1 MKTSRSKRASQT
13 AVMKK
18 EAEEKLQ
25 TPLSSELST
34 PDGEGEQVWATHAQ
48 SRTGKMKTSRSKR
61 TSQTAVVK
69 KEAEE
74 RPYSSE
80 ILTLLE
86 EQELEMHTQSGKS
99 RIKISRHRRTS
110 QIAVLKEAEEITQTT
125 FSSDLLTPEEE
136 RDLLTNFWEC
146 KSDLV
151 RVLKRY
157 VDKASWPAMEP
168 WPMAQFIR
176 EHCTPELRQ
185 EVAIRRLYERYVHYK
200 HRLASANIRLAAHV
214 AKRFRHHSL
223 AYSDLLQEA
232 VCGLMQAIDRFDVS
246 HGTRLATYATWWI
259 RQTLQIAV
267 ARQSHLV
274 SLSPHHLQ
282 ELGQLQQESEALAHG
297 GKHLPSPQ
305 ELASR
310 TGSSLEH
317 LTHLQT
323 ATRTPVSLNAVL
335 DDDSDFK
342 LTEAMPDTS
351 AQTAQENN
359 ERQEAL
365 NYLMESL
372 RPRERKVL
380 DLRFGLTGN
389 GTHSLRQIGHM
400 LRISKERVRQIQ
412 NRALEKLRANA
423 ERVGWEP
430 NLLLE

>member
-1 MKTSRSKRASQT
+1 MKPRHHKRQPAQG
-13 AVMKK
+13 
-18 EAEEKLQ
+18 
-25 TPLSSELST
+25 ST
-34 PDGEGEQVWATHAQ
+34 IV
-48 SRTGKMKTSRSKR
+48 
-61 TSQTAVVK
+61 
-69 KEAEE
+69 
-74 RPYSSE
+74 
-80 ILTLLE
+80 LE
-86 EQELEMHTQSGKS
+86 E
-99 RIKISRHRRTS
+99 TS
-110 QIAVLKEAEEITQTT
+110 LPTI

-136 RDLLTNFWEC
+136 RELLATFWDC
-146 KSDLV
+146 KTDLV
-151 RVLKRY
+151 KHLIRHFPRLRQHK
-157 VDKASWPAMEP
+157 PPPEP

-176 EHCTPELRQ
+176 DYCHDEARE
-185 EVAIRRLYERYVHYK
+185 AIAVRRLHDRYVHYK

-214 AKRFRHHSL
+214 AKRFRHHALS
-223 AYSDLLQEA
+223 YQDLLQEA

-342 LTEAMPDTS
+342 LTEAMPDNESQSQRTI
-351 AQTAQENN
+351 A

-365 NYLMESL
+365 SFLMENL

-389 GTHSLRQIGHM
+389 GTHSLRQIGHL

-412 NRALEKLRANA
+412 NRALEKLRASA

-430 NLLLE
+430 SLLLG

>member
-1 MKTSRSKRASQT
+1 M
-13 AVMKK
+13 AVKARRRK
-18 EAEEKLQ
+18 EQ
-25 TPLSSELST
+25 HQP
-34 PDGEGEQVWATHAQ
+34 
-48 SRTGKMKTSRSKR
+48 
-61 TSQTAVVK
+61 
-69 KEAEE
+69 
-74 RPYSSE
+74 
-80 ILTLLE
+80 
-86 EQELEMHTQSGKS
+86 ELEDQLSVS
-99 RIKISRHRRTS
+99 P
-110 QIAVLKEAEEITQTT
+110 TT
-125 FSSDLLTPEEE
+125 IFSSDLLTPEEE
-136 RDLLTNFWEC
+136 KGLLADFWET
-146 KSDLV
+146 KSELV
-151 RVLKRY
+151 RVLLRHFARLRPSK
-157 VDKASWPAMEP
+157 PALEP

-176 EHCTPELRQ
+176 DHATDDTR
-185 EVAIRRLYERYVHYK
+185 VNANVRRLHDRYVHLK

-214 AKRFRHHSL
+214 AKRFRHHALSY
-223 AYSDLLQEA
+223 ADLLQEA

-282 ELGQLQQESEALAHG
+282 ELGLLQQESEALAHG

-342 LTEAMPDTS
+342 LTEAMPDNDSSIQRTNS
-351 AQTAQENN
+351 

-365 NYLMESL
+365 HFLMENL
-372 RPRERKVL
+372 RPRERRVL

-389 GTHSLRQIGHM
+389 GTHSLRQIGHL

-412 NRALEKLRANA
+412 NRALEKLKVSA

-430 NLLLE
+430 SLLLG

>member
-1 MKTSRSKRASQT
+1 MKTKRPKRRLPARQA
-13 AVMKK
+13 AV
-18 EAEEKLQ
+18 
-25 TPLSSELST
+25 S
-34 PDGEGEQVWATHAQ
+34 
-48 SRTGKMKTSRSKR
+48 
-61 TSQTAVVK
+61 
-69 KEAEE
+69 
-74 RPYSSE
+74 
-80 ILTLLE
+80 
-86 EQELEMHTQSGKS
+86 
-99 RIKISRHRRTS
+99 ISAPA
-110 QIAVLKEAEEITQTT
+110 I

-136 RDLLTNFWEC
+136 RELLTTFWEY
-146 KSDLV
+146 KTELA
-151 RVLKRY
+151 RVLIRHFPRLR
-157 VDKASWPAMEP
+157 AHRPPLEP

-176 EHCTPELRQ
+176 EYCDGNARR
-185 EVAIRRLYERYVHYK
+185 VAAVRRVHDRYVHCK

-214 AKRFRHHSL
+214 AKRFRHHAL
-223 AYSDLLQEA
+223 GYADLLQEA

-323 ATRTPVSLNAVL
+323 ATRAPVSLNAVL

-342 LTEAMPDTS
+342 LTEAMPDNDSSTLR
-351 AQTAQENN
+351 QNN

-365 NYLMESL
+365 SFLMENL
-372 RPRERKVL
+372 RPRERRVL

-389 GTHSLRQIGHM
+389 GTHSLRQIGHL

-412 NRALEKLRANA
+412 NRALEKLRSSA

-430 NLLLE
+430 SLLLG

>member
-1 MKTSRSKRASQT
+1 MKTARRKRQA
-13 AVMKK
+13 
-18 EAEEKLQ
+18 L
-25 TPLSSELST
+25 PSE
-34 PDGEGEQVWATHAQ
+34 PAGE
-48 SRTGKMKTSRSKR
+48 
-61 TSQTAVVK
+61 
-69 KEAEE
+69 
-74 RPYSSE
+74 P
-80 ILTLLE
+80 TL
-86 EQELEMHTQSGKS
+86 
-99 RIKISRHRRTS
+99 
-110 QIAVLKEAEEITQTT
+110 TT

-136 RDLLTNFWEC
+136 RELLTSFWDC
-146 KSDLV
+146 KTELV
-151 RVLKRY
+151 RVLIRHF
-157 VDKASWPAMEP
+157 PALRAHRPPLEP

-176 EHCTPELRQ
+176 EHCEDTTLT
-185 EVAIRRLYERYVHYK
+185 VNAIRRLHDRYVHYK

-223 AYSDLLQEA
+223 SYADLLQEA

-282 ELGQLQQESEALAHG
+282 ELGLLQQESEALAHG

-342 LTEAMPDTS
+342 LTEAMPDTGT
-351 AQTAQENN
+351 QTLQQNN

-365 NYLMESL
+365 GYLMENL
-372 RPRERKVL
+372 RPRERRVL

-389 GTHSLRQIGHM
+389 GTHSLRQIGHL

-412 NRALEKLRANA
+412 NRALEKLRASA

-430 NLLLE
+430 SLLLE

>member
-1 MKTSRSKRASQT
+1 MKPRRPKRQKAP
-13 AVMKK
+13 
-18 EAEEKLQ
+18 EE
-25 TPLSSELST
+25 
-34 PDGEGEQVWATHAQ
+34 
-48 SRTGKMKTSRSKR
+48 
-61 TSQTAVVK
+61 AVVSVV
-69 KEAEE
+69 
-74 RPYSSE
+74 PPT
-80 ILTLLE
+80 I
-86 EQELEMHTQSGKS
+86 
-99 RIKISRHRRTS
+99 
-110 QIAVLKEAEEITQTT
+110 

-136 RDLLTNFWEC
+136 RELLAAFWEV
-146 KSDLV
+146 KGDLV
-151 RVLKRY
+151 RAIIRHFPRLR
-157 VDKASWPAMEP
+157 AHRPPLEP

-176 EHCTPELRQ
+176 DHCDNDVRRILA
-185 EVAIRRLYERYVHYK
+185 VRRLHDRYVHLK

-214 AKRFRHHSL
+214 AKRFRHHALSY
-223 AYSDLLQEA
+223 ADLLQEA

-282 ELGQLQQESEALAHG
+282 ELGLLQQESEALAHG
-297 GKHLPSPQ
+297 GKHLPTPQ

-342 LTEAMPDTS
+342 LTEAMPDNES
-351 AQTAQENN
+351 QTVRQNS

-365 NYLMESL
+365 SFLMENL

-389 GTHSLRQIGHM
+389 GTHSLRQIGHL

-412 NRALEKLRANA
+412 NRALEKLRASA

-430 NLLLE
+430 SLLLG

>member
-1 MKTSRSKRASQT
+1 MAVTTTQRKKRHLVA
-13 AVMKK
+13 ARV
-18 EAEEKLQ
+18 AND
-25 TPLSSELST
+25 T
-34 PDGEGEQVWATHAQ
+34 PDTQV
-48 SRTGKMKTSRSKR
+48 
-61 TSQTAVVK
+61 
-69 KEAEE
+69 
-74 RPYSSE
+74 
-80 ILTLLE
+80 
-86 EQELEMHTQSGKS
+86 
-99 RIKISRHRRTS
+99 
-110 QIAVLKEAEEITQTT
+110 TT

-136 RDLLTNFWEC
+136 RELLTNFWDV
-146 KSDLV
+146 KSELV
-151 RVLKRY
+151 RVLIRHFPKLR
-157 VDKASWPAMEP
+157 AHRPPLEP

-176 EHCTPELRQ
+176 AQCEDSSQRLVPA
-185 EVAIRRLYERYVHYK
+185 VRRLHDRYIHYK

-223 AYSDLLQEA
+223 SYSDLLQEA

-282 ELGQLQQESEALAHG
+282 ELGLLQQESEALAHG

-342 LTEAMPDTS
+342 LTEAMPDNQS
-351 AQTAQENN
+351 NVLQQNN

-365 NYLMESL
+365 SFLMENL

-389 GTHSLRQIGHM
+389 GTHSLRQIGHL

-412 NRALEKLRANA
+412 NRALEKLRTSA

>member
-1 MKTSRSKRASQT
+1 MKSTTVRKKRDHASSAKPT
-13 AVMKK
+13 L
-18 EAEEKLQ
+18 E
-25 TPLSSELST
+25 TPL
-34 PDGEGEQVWATHAQ
+34 
-48 SRTGKMKTSRSKR
+48 
-61 TSQTAVVK
+61 
-69 KEAEE
+69 
-74 RPYSSE
+74 
-80 ILTLLE
+80 
-86 EQELEMHTQSGKS
+86 
-99 RIKISRHRRTS
+99 
-110 QIAVLKEAEEITQTT
+110 TT
-125 FSSDLLTPEEE
+125 FSSELLTPEEE
-136 RDLLTNFWEC
+136 RELLTSFWDC
-146 KSDLV
+146 KSELV
-151 RVLKRY
+151 RVLIRHY
-157 VDKASWPAMEP
+157 PHLRANRPPLEP

-176 EHCTPELRQ
+176 EFFEEHGVGDVPA
-185 EVAIRRLYERYVHYK
+185 VRRLHDRYVHFK

-223 AYSDLLQEA
+223 SYPDLLQEA

-282 ELGQLQQESEALAHG
+282 ELGLLQQESEALAHG

-342 LTEAMPDTS
+342 LTEAMPDNTS
-351 AQTAQENN
+351 TVTQTNN

-365 NYLMESL
+365 GFLMENL
-372 RPRERKVL
+372 RPREKKVL

-389 GTHSLRQIGHM
+389 GTHSLRQIGHL

-412 NRALEKLRANA
+412 NRALEKLRASA

-430 NLLLE
+430 SLLLD

>member
-1 MKTSRSKRASQT
+1 LLRHWTHSNPTGETAMKPRRRKRQP
-13 AVMKK
+13 VQ
-18 EAEEKLQ
+18 EEPVALA
-25 TPLSSELST
+25 P
-34 PDGEGEQVWATHAQ
+34 
-48 SRTGKMKTSRSKR
+48 
-61 TSQTAVVK
+61 
-69 KEAEE
+69 
-74 RPYSSE
+74 
-80 ILTLLE
+80 
-86 EQELEMHTQSGKS
+86 
-99 RIKISRHRRTS
+99 
-110 QIAVLKEAEEITQTT
+110 TT
-125 FSSDLLTPEEE
+125 IFSSDLLTPEEE
-136 RDLLTNFWEC
+136 RELLAGFWEC
-146 KSDLV
+146 KSELV
-151 RVLKRY
+151 RVLIR
-157 VDKASWPAMEP
+157 SFPRLRQHRPPLEP

-176 EHCTPELRQ
+176 EHCEDEARS
-185 EVAIRRLYERYVHYK
+185 VAPLRRLHDRYVHLK

-214 AKRFRHHSL
+214 AKRFRHHALSY
-223 AYSDLLQEA
+223 ADLLQEA

-282 ELGQLQQESEALAHG
+282 ELGLLQQESEDLAHG

-342 LTEAMPDTS
+342 LTEAMPDNES
-351 AQTAQENN
+351 SILQQNN
-359 ERQEAL
+359 ERVEAL
-365 NYLMESL
+365 TFLMENL

-389 GTHSLRQIGHM
+389 GAHSLR
-400 LRISKERVRQIQ
+400 
-412 NRALEKLRANA
+412 
-423 ERVGWEP
+423 
-430 NLLLE
+430 

>member
-1 MKTSRSKRASQT
+1 
-13 AVMKK
+13 
-18 EAEEKLQ
+18 
-25 TPLSSELST
+25 
-34 PDGEGEQVWATHAQ
+34 
-48 SRTGKMKTSRSKR
+48 
-61 TSQTAVVK
+61 
-69 KEAEE
+69 
-74 RPYSSE
+74 
-80 ILTLLE
+80 
-86 EQELEMHTQSGKS
+86 
-99 RIKISRHRRTS
+99 
-110 QIAVLKEAEEITQTT
+110 
-125 FSSDLLTPEEE
+125 
-136 RDLLTNFWEC
+136 
-146 KSDLV
+146 
-151 RVLKRY
+151 
-157 VDKASWPAMEP
+157 
-168 WPMAQFIR
+168 MAQFIR
-176 EHCTPELRQ
+176 DHCDNEARGV
-185 EVAIRRLYERYVHYK
+185 VAVRRLHDRYIHLK

-214 AKRFRHHSL
+214 AKRFRHHALSY
-223 AYSDLLQEA
+223 ADLLQEA

-282 ELGQLQQESEALAHG
+282 ELGLLQQESEALAHG

-342 LTEAMPDTS
+342 LTEAMPDNESSTLRQNS
-351 AQTAQENN
+351 

-365 NYLMESL
+365 HFLMENL

-389 GTHSLRQIGHM
+389 GTHSLRQIGHL

-412 NRALEKLRANA
+412 NRALEKLRASA

-430 NLLLE
+430 SLLLGQ

>member
-1 MKTSRSKRASQT
+1 MKSQRRKRTTVAT
-13 AVMKK
+13 KVAV
-18 EAEEKLQ
+18 E
-25 TPLSSELST
+25 TPL
-34 PDGEGEQVWATHAQ
+34 
-48 SRTGKMKTSRSKR
+48 
-61 TSQTAVVK
+61 
-69 KEAEE
+69 
-74 RPYSSE
+74 
-80 ILTLLE
+80 
-86 EQELEMHTQSGKS
+86 
-99 RIKISRHRRTS
+99 
-110 QIAVLKEAEEITQTT
+110 TT

-136 RDLLTNFWEC
+136 RELLTNFWDC
-146 KSDLV
+146 KRELV
-151 RVLKRY
+151 RVLIRY
-157 VDKASWPAMEP
+157 FPRLRAQKPPQEP

-176 EHCTPELRQ
+176 DNCDALAC
-185 EVAIRRLYERYVHYK
+185 EVLAVRRLHDRYIHFK

-223 AYSDLLQEA
+223 SYADLLQEA

-282 ELGQLQQESEALAHG
+282 ELGLLQQESEALAHG

-342 LTEAMPDTS
+342 LTEAMPDNQSTTL
-351 AQTAQENN
+351 QQNN

-365 NYLMESL
+365 GFLMENL

-389 GTHSLRQIGHM
+389 GTHSLRQIGHL

-412 NRALEKLRANA
+412 NRALEKLRASA

>member
-1 MKTSRSKRASQT
+1 MKTAKPT
-13 AVMKK
+13 KK
-18 EAEEKLQ
+18 K
-25 TPLSSELST
+25 P
-34 PDGEGEQVWATHAQ
+34 GK
-48 SRTGKMKTSRSKR
+48 KMKLATSS
-61 TSQTAVVK
+61 VK
-69 KEAEE
+69 KSSAAVKTKAKTKLTTIKVKTHPEMAEFYL
-74 RPYSSE
+74 PNIY
-80 ILTLLE
+80 
-86 EQELEMHTQSGKS
+86 
-99 RIKISRHRRTS
+99 
-110 QIAVLKEAEEITQTT
+110 
-125 FSSDLLTPEEE
+125 SSDLLTPDEE
-136 RDLLTNFWEC
+136 RQLLTNFWEN
-146 KSDLV
+146 KKELV
-151 RVLKRY
+151 RQLLKHYSKQLKQFR
-157 VDKASWPAMEP
+157 PPMEP

-176 EHCTPELRQ
+176 EHTTS
-185 EVAIRRLYERYVHYK
+185 EVRRHVSIRPVFEKYVTFK

-214 AKRFRHHSL
+214 AKRFRHHAL
-223 AYSDLLQEA
+223 AYTDLLQEA

-282 ELGQLQQESEALAHG
+282 ELGLLQQESEALAHG
-297 GKHLPSPQ
+297 GKHLPSSQ
-305 ELASR
+305 ELAKR

-342 LTEAMPDTS
+342 LTEAMPDNNTNILRD
-351 AQTAQENN
+351 NN

-365 NYLMESL
+365 NYLMDNL

-380 DLRFGLTGN
+380 DLRFGLTGA
-389 GTHSLRQIGHM
+389 GAHSLRQIGHL

-412 NRALEKLRANA
+412 NRALEKLRGSA

-430 NLLLE
+430 NLLLD

>member
-1 MKTSRSKRASQT
+1 MKTKSRKRPQ
-13 AVMKK
+13 
-18 EAEEKLQ
+18 EAPE
-25 TPLSSELST
+25 
-34 PDGEGEQVWATHAQ
+34 AA
-48 SRTGKMKTSRSKR
+48 
-61 TSQTAVVK
+61 TAVVT
-69 KEAEE
+69 
-74 RPYSSE
+74 P
-80 ILTLLE
+80 
-86 EQELEMHTQSGKS
+86 
-99 RIKISRHRRTS
+99 
-110 QIAVLKEAEEITQTT
+110 TT
-125 FSSDLLTPEEE
+125 IFSSDLLTPEEE
-136 RDLLTNFWEC
+136 RELLAGFWEC
-146 KSDLV
+146 KSELV
-151 RVLKRY
+151 RILIRHFPRLR
-157 VDKASWPAMEP
+157 AHRPPLEP

-176 EHCTPELRQ
+176 DYCDNEARKVLP
-185 EVAIRRLYERYVHYK
+185 IRRVHDRYIHCK

-214 AKRFRHHSL
+214 PPPFCPHAL
-223 AYSDLLQEA
+223 GYSGLLPGG
-232 VCGLMQAIDRFDVS
+232 VRGVMQAIDRFDVS

-282 ELGQLQQESEALAHG
+282 ELGLLQQESEALAHG

-310 TGSSLEH
+310 TGRSLEH

-323 ATRTPVSLNAVL
+323 ATRTRVRLDDGL

-342 LTEAMPDTS
+342 LTEAMPDTG
-351 AQTAQENN
+351 TLVMQENN

-365 NYLMESL
+365 GFLMENL

-389 GTHSLRQIGHM
+389 GTHSLRQIGHL

-412 NRALEKLRANA
+412 NRALEKLRASG